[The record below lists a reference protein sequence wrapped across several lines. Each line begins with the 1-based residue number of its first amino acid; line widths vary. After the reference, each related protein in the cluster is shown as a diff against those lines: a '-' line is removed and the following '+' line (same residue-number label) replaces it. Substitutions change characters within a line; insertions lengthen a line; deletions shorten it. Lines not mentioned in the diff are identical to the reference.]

1 VVHPDRTATAGFGRG
16 LPTTAS
22 GRGHSIAGPYQGTG
36 AGVRFELR
44 HRGQANFIVDVLD
57 VDGQELG
64 NLSNEIGS
72 FQGSQIG
79 EVPEGVFW
87 LRVQADGS
95 WTVRMGEV

>member
-1 VVHPDRTATAGFGRG
+1 
-16 LPTTAS
+16 
-22 GRGHSIAGPYQGTG
+22 
-36 AGVRFELR
+36 VRFELR

-95 WTVRMGEV
+95 WTVRMREV